1 MKRSVTFAILTKCKT
16 AMLAA
21 ALLAASLL
29 GGLAAAQGPANGTTA
44 AKPASGT
51 PSKNSKKPDARRN
64 WADLS
69 PAQQQALAPLSGEWN
84 KMEDSR
90 KEKWLAIGNKYAHMN
105 PAEQQRVQDRM
116 REWVKLTPVQR
127 RAVRENYTRAN
138 KLNADQKSAQWKEYQ
153 QLSDEQKKK
162 LSQAKLP
169 RHVAAL
175 PATPNKAAP
184 QIQLPA
190 DTLEQSL
197 AVPVPVAVQTAP
209 AAVPTA
215 ATVTTAPAPENK

>member
-1 MKRSVTFAILTKCKT
+1 MKLPVTSAIFTKRKT
-16 AMLAA
+16 ALLGV

-29 GGLAAAQGPANGTTA
+29 SGLAVAQGPATGA
-44 AKPASGT
+44 APAKAATGT
-51 PSKNSKKPDARRN
+51 PTKTSKKPEARRN

-69 PAQQQALAPLSGEWN
+69 PALQQALAPLSGEWD
-84 KMEDSR
+84 KMEDAR
-90 KEKWLAIGNKYAHMN
+90 KEKWLAIGNRYARMT
-105 PAEQQRVQDRM
+105 PAEQLRVQDRM

-169 RHVAAL
+169 KHVAAL
-175 PATPNKAAP
+175 PATQNKAP
-184 QIQLPA
+184 PPIQLPA
-190 DTLEQSL
+190 ETLEQSL
-197 AVPVPVAVQTAP
+197 AAPIPASVQTAP
-209 AAVPTA
+209 TPAI
-215 ATVTTAPAPENK
+215 ATPVAAPAPESK

>member
-1 MKRSVTFAILTKCKT
+1 MKLPVTSAIFTKRKT
-16 AMLAA
+16 SLLGV

-29 GGLAAAQGPANGTTA
+29 TGLAAAQGPTTGTVT
-44 AKPASGT
+44 AKPAAGSPT
-51 PSKNSKKPDARRN
+51 KSSKKPDTKRN

-69 PAQQQALAPLSGEWN
+69 PALQQALAPLSGEWD
-84 KMEDSR
+84 KMEDTR
-90 KEKWLAIGNKYAHMN
+90 KEKWLAIGNKYGRMT

-116 REWVKLTPVQR
+116 REWVKLTPAQR

-169 RHVAAL
+169 KHVAAL
-175 PATPNKAAP
+175 PANQSKAAP

-190 DTLEQSL
+190 ETLEQSL
-197 AVPVPVAVQTAP
+197 AAPVPVSVQTPAAP
-209 AAVPTA
+209 APATPTA
-215 ATVTTAPAPENK
+215 TAAPAPENK